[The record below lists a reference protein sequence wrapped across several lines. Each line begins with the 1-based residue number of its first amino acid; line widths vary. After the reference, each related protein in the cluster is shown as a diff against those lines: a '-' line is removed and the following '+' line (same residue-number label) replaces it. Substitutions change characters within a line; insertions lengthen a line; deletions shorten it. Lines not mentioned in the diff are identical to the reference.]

1 MLNGYL
7 WCIIS
12 SCDSGWSCRGELFI
26 TVFAMIDESG
36 KGWHESLCKKI
47 HKIEEKIESF
57 HYLCALKGKKSGGT
71 DIASIVEC

>member
-1 MLNGYL
+1 MEYWWFMLNGYL

-36 KGWHESLCKKI
+36 KAEKDGMRDYVKKCI
-47 HKIEEKIESF
+47 R
-57 HYLCALKGKKSGGT
+57 LKK
-71 DIASIVEC
+71 